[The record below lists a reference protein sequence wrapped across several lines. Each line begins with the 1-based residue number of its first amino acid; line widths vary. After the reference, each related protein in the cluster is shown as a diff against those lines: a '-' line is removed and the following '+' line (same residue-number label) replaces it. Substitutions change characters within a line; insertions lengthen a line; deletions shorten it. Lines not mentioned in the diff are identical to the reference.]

1 MAARERNTPAT
12 SLEGMCDL
20 QERKYKQAERRKF
33 G

>member
-1 MAARERNTPAT
+1 MPAT

-20 QERKYKQAERRKF
+20 QESKYKLAERWKI